1 MRDCE
6 AFILLVSDFILAM
19 VGDTTIDSLV
29 SDVKDLLSS
38 SHAAI
43 AALKLLLMEGFGLVE
58 IVAIGSPHLISPLI
72 LLSLP
77 GSTIP
82 ALAIALV
89 STLQGVRSLVNLQ
102 FNSILEDSSIVSS
115 PQVRLVMLF
124 WVEEACSEG
133 GRRVIL
139 RLVILSCVEHG
150 PGTVSATSDL
160 HCLVISWDQ
169 LKIEPI
175 SIETVRD

>member
-58 IVAIGSPHLISPLI
+58 IVAIGSPQLISP
-72 LLSLP
+72 
-77 GSTIP
+77 
-82 ALAIALV
+82 
-89 STLQGVRSLVNLQ
+89 
-102 FNSILEDSSIVSS
+102 
-115 PQVRLVMLF
+115 
-124 WVEEACSEG
+124 
-133 GRRVIL
+133 
-139 RLVILSCVEHG
+139 
-150 PGTVSATSDL
+150 
-160 HCLVISWDQ
+160 
-169 LKIEPI
+169 
-175 SIETVRD
+175 